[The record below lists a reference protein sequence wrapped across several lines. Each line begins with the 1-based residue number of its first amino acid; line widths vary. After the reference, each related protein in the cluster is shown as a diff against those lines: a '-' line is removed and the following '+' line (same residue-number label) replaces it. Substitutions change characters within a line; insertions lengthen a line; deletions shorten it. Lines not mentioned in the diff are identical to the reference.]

1 LQINRFLPLVDS
13 YDRGDHLNAASHGSS
28 RSLAGSSTHNSFTQC
43 NNGIATPTSAIPPVA
58 PKLAPAG
65 AAWAECEPPS
75 GVLINMR
82 FAPTVREELVSETSG
97 CVDCAATVEAIAHIF
112 SLTGTRLHDVGDY
125 HA

>member
-82 FAPTVREELVSETSG
+82 FAPTVREELVSELQDAWTALRPLKQLPTSFLLP
-97 CVDCAATVEAIAHIF
+97 E
-112 SLTGTRLHDVGDY
+112 
-125 HA
+125 HACMT